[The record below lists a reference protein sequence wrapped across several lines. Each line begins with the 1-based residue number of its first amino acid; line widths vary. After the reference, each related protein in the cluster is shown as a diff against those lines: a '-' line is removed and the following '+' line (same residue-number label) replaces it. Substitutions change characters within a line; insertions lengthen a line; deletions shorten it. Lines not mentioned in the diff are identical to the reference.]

1 MKQVRPNCV
10 EGKFYPENEK
20 ELINLIE
27 RKLKE
32 ELEKIDLTQ
41 ASHPIIGGV
50 VPHAGHVYCATE
62 AVHFFEI
69 VRFSKQEFD
78 VVILIN
84 PSHRGNALPVSVD
97 DHLFWSSPL
106 GQIRI
111 DRELAIETGLP
122 LDRVAQAAEHSGEV
136 VVPFIQYFMGNE
148 IPLLPVNFSAQ
159 NNQNAQMLA
168 EVLYAACQ
176 KLKRKPLII
185 ASSDFNHFAAPMEG
199 ERLDDLAL
207 EALLA
212 HDFEGFEK
220 RIRDYDISICGFGAI
235 LALMHYARL
244 KCGSFDIDI
253 LRRGHSGEV
262 FPSNQVV
269 DYISMLVY
277 KNY

>member
-1 MKQVRPNCV
+1 MKHVRPNCV
-10 EGKFYPENEK
+10 EGQFYPENEK
-20 ELINLIE
+20 ELVSLIE

-41 ASHPIIGGV
+41 AANTIIGGV

-69 VRFSKQEFD
+69 VRYSKQMFD

-84 PSHRGNALPVSVD
+84 PSHRGSALPVSID
-97 DHLFWSSPL
+97 DHEFWSSPL
-106 GQIRI
+106 GQIRV
-111 DRELAIETGLP
+111 DRDLALETGLP
-122 LDRVAQAAEHSGEV
+122 LDRLAQATEHSGEV

-159 NNQNAQMLA
+159 NNENAKILA
-168 EVLYAACQ
+168 EVLFNTCQ

-185 ASSDFNHFAAPMEG
+185 ASSDFNHFSSPIEG

-220 RIRDYDISICGFGAI
+220 RIREYNISICGFGAI
-235 LALMHYARL
+235 LALMHYAKL

-262 FPSNQVV
+262 FPSSQVV

-277 KNY
+277 KDY